1 MLLVSGIGAV
11 HLGYHGSAEDAA
23 KCLHGVVRDLLV
35 HVGHGTKF
43 TDSPTHSMH
52 FARER
57 R

>member
-1 MLLVSGIGAV
+1 MLLVSGGGAV
-11 HLGYHGSAEDAA
+11 DHGYHGSAEDAA

-35 HVGHGTKF
+35 HVGHGTKL
-43 TDSPTHSMH
+43 TYSPTHSGH